1 MTEFLMI
8 NEFETEPV
16 VLFFSSEDKMEA
28 LLDLVDLLFVIVDE
42 HIFIASSNLYFT
54 FGMVFFICKIFLAFK
69 MLGGISLD

>member
-16 VLFFSSEDKMEA
+16 VLFFSSEDKMEV

-42 HIFIASSNLYFT
+42 HIFIASSNL
-54 FGMVFFICKIFLAFK
+54 
-69 MLGGISLD
+69 

>member
-1 MTEFLMI
+1 MI